1 VLSQEPRRRQ
11 RPQRQQARVRR
22 RSTSADK
29 SDSMNASAILSR
41 LAQPAAVCVTRSSSL
56 GSRLKPARK
65 VLLYQEFVYYIT
77 TPPEF
82 AASCFEKQSASHRT
96 RRKAVWDKE
105 AASCCAR
112 GHASPLPGPHNLLVT
127 LLRLRLLEP
136 GQSLCCESIVFVH
149 FTVFPQ
155 LDSVL
160 SPRPCSSCIGLRH
173 YGLECHSVFACG
185 PASSLP
191 VRRQHHAAWQQGLCV
206 CSRAGCM
213 P

>member
-1 VLSQEPRRRQ
+1 
-11 RPQRQQARVRR
+11 
-22 RSTSADK
+22 
-29 SDSMNASAILSR
+29 MNASAILSR
-41 LAQPAAVCVTRSSSL
+41 LAQPCSCVCDAFVPGRSPRGASA
-56 GSRLKPARK
+56 PARK